1 MLGQWKKLQEKVAS
15 WEGDAAEVPLIHGNW
30 RGAEGGETS
39 FRHKHDCKAMQK
51 IVNTENKDL
60 NLRQDLDWRIF
71 PVNSLTDT
79 WKPFRGKMLTEGQLL
94 TKPKLGV

>member
-15 WEGDAAEVPLIHGNW
+15 WESDDVEVPLIHGNW

-39 FRHKHDCKAMQK
+39 FRHKHNCKAMQK

-79 WKPFRGKMLTEGQLL
+79 WKPFRGKMLGNS
-94 TKPKLGV
+94 